1 MAATDLA
8 DVSDATELMER
19 SSSEPEGHRPL
30 LTRGSILMMN
40 VGFFGVQYSFGL
52 TQTAVNPLFTLI
64 GATPDEL
71 PILNLAGPVTGL
83 LIQPLIGAASDRHWS
98 PRWGRRRPFIISGAI
113 LCAIILLL
121 FPFVSALWL
130 GVICLWL
137 LDAGNNT
144 SMEPYR
150 ALISD
155 KLPHSQLAR
164 GFLTQSMFTGAG
176 AVLANL
182 SLFVFQKVLGG
193 TAANGVPFWVYTC
206 FWLGAVCILAT
217 VLVAM
222 LRTKEIPPTSEE
234 LEKLRAAPKGL
245 RHAVGDIA
253 AAVREMPESMHKIG
267 LVFCFQWYAMF
278 IYWQFVALSVGESV
292 FNTAP
297 EQPGWEEAISWSGL
311 MNATY
316 NFFTL
321 LTALFLVGFCQRYG
335 GKYVHAVCLGIAA
348 VSLAALSQISIQW
361 LSLIPMIGL
370 GICWASMVGV
380 PYLMV
385 ASMVPRERTGV
396 YMGILNMMIV
406 VPMLVET
413 VTFGWIFKHLLGGK
427 ATSAM
432 LVAGVLLALAA
443 VSMLWVNPPHTSE
456 ESDFMP
462 LGRHHLSVYR
472 DVVVGTDG
480 TDASM
485 FAVDRAHAV
494 AAEADA
500 HVLVVSAYNPGPPP
514 TGEAEAG
521 ARREIYGKEAAL
533 TALQRAVKHLTTDR
547 VRNISTRME
556 AGDPAEVLLDA
567 AGPDHR
573 SLIVVGNRGLGAKEG
588 HELGSVPAE
597 VVRRATSDVLIVQ
610 VPEEAESEFT

>member
-1 MAATDLA
+1 MAVTE
-8 DVSDATELMER
+8 VSDVVER
-19 SSSEPEGHRPL
+19 DTSEPEARRPL
-30 LTRGSILMMN
+30 LTRSSILMMN

-64 GATPDEL
+64 GATPEEL

-83 LIQPLIGAASDRHWS
+83 LIQPLIGAMSDRHWHD
-98 PRWGRRRPFIISGAI
+98 RWGRRRTFVISGAI
-113 LCAIILLL
+113 LCTIILIL

-130 GVICLWL
+130 GVVCLWL

-155 KLPHSQLAR
+155 KLPKSQLAR

-182 SLFVFQKVLGG
+182 SLFVFQKILGG
-193 TAANGVPFWVYTC
+193 TAGNGVPYWVYTC
-206 FWLGAVCILAT
+206 FWLGAVCILTT

-222 LRTKEIPPTSEE
+222 LRTKEIPPTEEE

-245 RHAVGDIA
+245 RHAVHDIA
-253 AAVREMPESMHKIG
+253 LAVREMPVNMHKIG
-267 LVFCFQWYAMF
+267 LVFVFQWYAMF

-297 EQPGWEEAISWSGL
+297 EQPGWDVAISWSGL

-316 NFFTL
+316 NFFTMI
-321 LTALFLVGFCQRYG
+321 TALFLVGFCQRFG
-335 GKYVHAVCLGIAA
+335 GKFVHAVCLGLAA
-348 VSLAALSQISIQW
+348 LSLSALSQISSQW
-361 LSLIPMIGL
+361 LSLVPMIGL

-413 VTFGWIFKHLLGGK
+413 ITFGWIFKHLLDGK
-427 ATSAM
+427 ATNAM
-432 LVAGVLLALAA
+432 LVAGVLLACAA
-443 VSMLWVNPPHTSE
+443 VSMLWVSPPTAEE

-462 LGRHHLSVYR
+462 LGRHHISVYR
-472 DVVVGTDG
+472 RVIVGSDG

-485 FAVDRAHAV
+485 YAVDRAHAV
-494 AAEADA
+494 AAAADA
-500 HVLVVSAYNPGPPP
+500 HVLVVSAYNSGPEP
-514 TGEAEAG
+514 TAPVPAG
-521 ARREIYGKEAAL
+521 ARREIYGRD
-533 TALQRAVKHLTTDR
+533 TALQALRRAVQHMTSDH
-547 VRNISTRME
+547 VRNISTRMVP
-556 AGDPAEVLLDA
+556 GDPAQALLDA
-567 AGPDHR
+567 ADSDR
-573 SLIVVGNRGLGAKEG
+573 QSLIVVGNRGLGAPEG
-588 HELGSVPAE
+588 HELGSAPAE
-597 VVRRATSDVLIVQ
+597 IVRRATTDVLIVQ

>member
-413 VTFGWIFKHLLGGK
+413 VTFGWIYKHLLGGK

-514 TGEAEAG
+514 TGEAQAG

>member
-98 PRWGRRRPFIISGAI
+98 PRWGRRRPVIISGAI

-245 RHAVGDIA
+245 RHAVADIT

-413 VTFGWIFKHLLGGK
+413 VTFGWIYKHLLGGK

-514 TGEAEAG
+514 TGEAQAG

>member
-514 TGEAEAG
+514 TGEAQAG

>member
-245 RHAVGDIA
+245 RHAVADIA

-413 VTFGWIFKHLLGGK
+413 VTFGWIYKHLLGGK

>member
-1 MAATDLA
+1 MAVTDVA
-8 DVSDATELMER
+8 DVTDSTELLER

-83 LIQPLIGAASDRHWS
+83 LIQPLIGAASDRRWS

-182 SLFVFQKVLGG
+182 SLFVFQKLLGG
-193 TAANGVPFWVYTC
+193 TAGNGVPYWVYTC

-245 RHAVGDIA
+245 RHAVNDIA
-253 AAVREMPESMHKIG
+253 SAVREMPESMHKIG

-292 FNTAP
+292 FHTGP
-297 EQPGWEEAISWSGL
+297 EQPGWEDAISWSGL
-311 MNATY
+311 LNATY

-321 LTALFLVGFCQRYG
+321 LTALFLVRFCQRYG

-348 VSLAALSQISIQW
+348 VSLAALSQIGNQW
-361 LSLIPMIGL
+361 LTLIPMIGL

-427 ATSAM
+427 ATNAM
-432 LVAGVLLALAA
+432 LLAGVLLALAA

-462 LGRHHLSVYR
+462 LGRHHISIYR
-472 DVVVGTDG
+472 NVVVGTDG

-485 FAVDRAHAV
+485 YAVDRAHAV

-500 HVLVVSAYNPGPPP
+500 HVMVVSAYNPGPQP
-514 TGEAEAG
+514 TGEAPVG

-533 TALQRAVKHLTTDR
+533 NALQRAVKHLNSDR
-547 VRNISTRME
+547 VHNISTRMVS
-556 AGDPAEVLLDA
+556 GDPVDALLDA
-567 AGPDHR
+567 AGPDHQ
-573 SLIVVGNRGLGAKEG
+573 SLIVVGNRGLGAAEG
-588 HELGSVPAE
+588 HELGSVPSE
-597 VVRRATSDVLIVQ
+597 VVHRSTSDVLIVQ
-610 VPEEAESEFT
+610 VPENAESEYT

>member
-245 RHAVGDIA
+245 RHAVADIA

>member
-1 MAATDLA
+1 MAVTDVA

-19 SSSEPEGHRPL
+19 STSEPEGHRPL

-83 LIQPLIGAASDRHWS
+83 VIQPLIGAASDRHWS
-98 PRWGRRRPFIISGAI
+98 PRWGRRRPFVIAGAI

-193 TAANGVPFWVYTC
+193 EAANGVPFWVYTC

-245 RHAVGDIA
+245 RHAVTDIA

-297 EQPGWEEAISWSGL
+297 EEPGWDVAISWSGL

-348 VSLAALSQISIQW
+348 VSLAALSQIGNQW
-361 LSLIPMIGL
+361 LTLIPMIGL

-406 VPMLVET
+406 IPMLVET

-427 ATSAM
+427 ATNAM

-462 LGRHHLSVYR
+462 LGRHHISVYR

-500 HVLVVSAYNPGPPP
+500 HVLVVSAYNPGPQPP
-514 TGEAEAG
+514 GEAPVG

-547 VRNISTRME
+547 VRNVSTRMVP
-556 AGDPAEVLLDA
+556 GDPAQALLDA
-567 AGPDHR
+567 AGPDHK
-573 SLIVVGNRGLGAKEG
+573 SLIVVGNRGLGAAEG

-597 VVRRATSDVLIVQ
+597 VVRRATTDVLVVQ
-610 VPEEAESEFT
+610 VPEDAESEFT